1 MRAVNLARPGG
12 TCTLFVT
19 RSDLNRRATS
29 ALPFSVGVNILR
41 SINEINPSI
50 IQGTKM
56 CRFISYSLITVAL
69 IISDGQLV
77 SGQSAEKA
85 PGGTTSATAL
95 AQSQELLRAGRFDE
109 AVKMLT
115 ALAEAKPTD
124 GQVNYLLGSAYY
136 QKNEHARAVERLSV
150 AVRQVP
156 ENSAEYRQ
164 TVQMLALSHYVRGH
178 LKEAV
183 PYLEQVNQWA
193 PDNSETT
200 YALGVSYIQTHAADK
215 ARAAFARM
223 FRLAPD
229 SAPAHL
235 ITAQMMVRQQ
245 FEEFA
250 EKELRR
256 ALELD
261 PKLPQANFLLG
272 ELAIFRAQIDLGIEL
287 LQKEIAVNPAF
298 GMAYYRL
305 GEAYTRQLK
314 WDESIAPLQKSIWLN
329 PFFSGPY
336 IVLGKVY
343 LKKSDSSNAESMLR
357 RAVQMDPNNFSAHHL
372 LAQVFQQQGRAE
384 EAKREFET
392 AERLRVSGDKK

>member
-1 MRAVNLARPGG
+1 MSVAPLTFGG
-12 TCTLFVT
+12 
-19 RSDLNRRATS
+19 
-29 ALPFSVGVNILR
+29 
-41 SINEINPSI
+41 
-50 IQGTKM
+50 M
-56 CRFISYSLITVAL
+56 
-69 IISDGQLV
+69 LV
-77 SGQSAEKA
+77 SGQSLQK
-85 PGGTTSATAL
+85 PSGGVASVSPAL
-95 AQSQELLRAGRFDE
+95 AQAQELLQAGRFDE
-109 AVKMLT
+109 VIKTLAP
-115 ALAEAKPTD
+115 LAEAKPND
-124 GQVNYLLGSAYY
+124 VQIKYLLGSAYY
-136 QKNEHARAVERLSV
+136 QKSDHARAVEHLATV
-150 AVRQVP
+150 VRQMP
-156 ENSAEYRQ
+156 ENSLEYRQ
-164 TVQMLALSHYVRGH
+164 LVQMLALSHYVQGH
-178 LKEAV
+178 LKDAV
-183 PYLEQVNQWA
+183 PYLEQVNRWA

-200 YALGVSYIQTHAADK
+200 YALGISYIQTHATDK

-223 FRLAPD
+223 FRLAPN

-250 EKELRR
+250 EKELQK

-314 WDESIAPLQKSIWLN
+314 WDDAIAPLQKSIWLN
-329 PFFSGPY
+329 PYFSGPY

-357 RAVQMDPNNFSAHHL
+357 RALQMDPNNFSGHHL
-372 LAQVFQQQGRAE
+372 LAQVLQQSGRAE
-384 EAKREFET
+384 EARKEFET
-392 AERLRVSGDKK
+392 AERLRTSSEKKE